1 MKQKEWKVR
10 NKILIIGIIS
20 ILFLLVTIVPYNAM
34 SNYQIDLKNGS
45 SNNHFIAGRFSNFY
59 KEDEYNYIDAVHMI
73 CINVSS
79 KKIDLFTSNER
90 IFFSQNYVGLEFLNV
105 ILIKTQIQAIW
116 ADKNVTLDFFYGS
129 ECGACADDLI
139 LIQEAFQ
146 HNPIYKDRLSV
157 NLKDVNVDENFFNEW
172 KEQYQIYFIPFVVII
187 SENEIISIVDEFHI
201 SEEYINNIIEN
212 ILKIES

>member
-1 MKQKEWKVR
+1 MKQKEWNVR
-10 NKILIIGIIS
+10 NKKLIIGIIS
-20 ILFLLVTIVPYNAM
+20 ILFLIITIVPYNAM

-59 KEDEYNYIDAVHMI
+59 KKDEYNYIDAANII
-73 CINVSS
+73 CINLSS

-105 ILIKTQIQAIW
+105 ILIRTQIQSIW

-129 ECGACADDLI
+129 ECGVCDDGLN
-139 LIQEAFQ
+139 LIQEEFQ

-157 NLKDVNVDENFFNEW
+157 NLKDVNVNENFFNEW
-172 KEQYQIYFIPFVVII
+172 QEQYPIYFIPFVVII
-187 SENEIISIVDEFHI
+187 SEYEIISVVDEFHL
-201 SEEYINNIIEN
+201 SEDYINNIIEN
-212 ILKIES
+212 ILKIDI